1 MYTARWLVDNA
12 KCVIEYTTITPYKAS
27 SYGDEGV
34 SSHNTIDIL
43 KGARKLRKT
52 LWPKGHSPLINLFCW
67 YLITRQVTWPHSK
80 IHLE

>member
-27 SYGDEGV
+27 SYGDQGV

-43 KGARKLRKT
+43 KEARKLKKT
-52 LWPKGHSPLINLFCW
+52 L
-67 YLITRQVTWPHSK
+67 
-80 IHLE
+80 